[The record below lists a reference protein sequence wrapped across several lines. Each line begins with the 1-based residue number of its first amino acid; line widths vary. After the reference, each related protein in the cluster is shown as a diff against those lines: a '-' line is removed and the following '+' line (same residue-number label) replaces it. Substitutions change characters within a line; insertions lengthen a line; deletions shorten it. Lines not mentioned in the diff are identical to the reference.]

1 MKNASL
7 ILALTAATAL
17 SAVAPAFAQTQYRE
31 VRDPVADAQYQ
42 RDLDS
47 YNRQQNAYQNQTGAY
62 NDRVDAYANDRVAYE
77 NRRSQYLRDRAE
89 YDRRYGVGAYDRR
102 YPDYYRD
109 YYRPYAERYGQ
120 NDRVA
125 FENRREQYLRDRAA
139 YDRRYGSGAYDRR
152 YPDNYR
158 QYSATYADRYGV
170 NTSAQV
176 ATCDSRNNA
185 TVGGLLGALAGAA
198 LGSNVAARNA
208 RTEGAVLGA
217 VVGGAIGAKVG
228 QSTARCD
235 QSGYYYSYDQTQA
248 YREAMDDRR
257 GNSGRYNYSYYSQQR
272 CRLAPAPTEYGGRME
287 TRYVRVCPDAQGRYR
302 ITG

>member
-1 MKNASL
+1 MRNVS
-7 ILALTAATAL
+7 IVLALAAATAVSSL
-17 SAVAPAFAQTQYRE
+17 APAFAQTQYRE
-31 VRDPVADAQYQ
+31 VRDPAADAQYQ
-42 RDLDS
+42 RDMDA
-47 YNRQQNAYQNQTGAY
+47 YNRQLNAYQNQRGAY

-77 NRRSQYLRDRAE
+77 NRRAQYLRDRAA
-89 YDRRYGVGAYDRR
+89 YDRRYGTGAYDRR

-109 YYRPYAERYGQ
+109 YYRPYGERYG
-120 NDRVA
+120 
-125 FENRREQYLRDRAA
+125 
-139 YDRRYGSGAYDRR
+139 
-152 YPDNYR
+152 
-158 QYSATYADRYGV
+158 ADRYGV
-170 NTSAQV
+170 DSSARV
-176 ATCDSRNNA
+176 NTCDSRNN
-185 TVGGLLGALAGAA
+185 TVAGGLLGALAGAA

-235 QSGYYYSYDQTQA
+235 QSGYYYTYDQTRA

-257 GNSGRYNYSYYSQQR
+257 GLSGRYNYNYYTQQR
-272 CRLAPAPTEYGGRME
+272 CRLAPAPAEYGGRTE